1 MCLASSL
8 HSSLDEAHLSP
19 INCINHP
26 LQSTHD
32 DHPQRKS
39 RINLAA
45 QLQQACPL
53 ASHRAFLIPFSNNI
67 MIGYYPLDGWL
78 NKLTQ
83 LFAKELQAIK
93 SSFPTLLQD
102 ATTCDRSANFSQCS
116 YQCDKPRHR
125 CNYFQDVDSHIVV
138 SFHHNETISVK
149 INGTMTLCLQ
159 LHLYIR
165 KCSNFYMQSLHPSQ
179 IGEIRYYS
187 TPKLIHTD
195 YKPENGEDPRNIA
208 HFAFLLLLLAG
219 DVEVNP
225 GPGK

>member
-1 MCLASSL
+1 MENVVEISRFLASSL
-8 HSSLDEAHLSP
+8 HSSLGEIHLSP

-32 DHPQRKS
+32 DHPQRKPKIS
-39 RINLAA
+39 LAA
-45 QLQQACPL
+45 QPQRARPP
-53 ASHRAFLIPFSNNI
+53 ASHRAVLIPLS
-67 MIGYYPLDGWL
+67 MTGRDYPGNGWL

-83 LFAKELQAIK
+83 LLAKELQMK
-93 SSFPTLLQD
+93 GSSFPTLSQC
-102 ATTCDRSANFSQCS
+102 ASSSDRSANFNQCCS
-116 YQCDKPRHR
+116 SDRDRHH
-125 CNYFQDVDSHIVV
+125 CNYFQDVDSHTVG

-149 INGTMTLCLQ
+149 INRKTETMCLQ
-159 LHLYIR
+159 LH
-165 KCSNFYMQSLHPSQ
+165 NLHVQPLCPSQ
-179 IGEIRYYS
+179 IWEMWHYS

-195 YKPENGEDPRNIA
+195 YKPENNEDPHNIA